1 MTDFQLGTLLA
12 LPSPV
17 DEALPVGGPWHVAA
31 DFILCLLPIAFL
43 VLVTLVKR

>member
-1 MTDFQLGTLLA
+1 MTDYNVQTILA
-12 LPSPV
+12 LPPVV
-17 DEALPVGGPWHVAA
+17 DEARPVIGPWHVAA